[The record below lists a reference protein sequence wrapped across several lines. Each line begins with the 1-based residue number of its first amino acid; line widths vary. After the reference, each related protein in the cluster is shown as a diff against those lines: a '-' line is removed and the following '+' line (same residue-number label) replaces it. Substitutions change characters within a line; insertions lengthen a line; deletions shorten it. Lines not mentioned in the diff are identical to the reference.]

1 MASKSMIL
9 ATLAMISIAFVG
21 GMSVVGL
28 LQSNERLN
36 SSGIVTQPPPPLPP
50 PPSSPP
56 SPPPPPPPEPTIDID
71 VYSDSACTQPISSVV
86 WGSIEAGDS
95 EDRVVYVKNTGDD
108 SVVLGLGTDNWSPG
122 GAEDDLHLSWDYGG
136 GALSAGAVV
145 RLTLTLDVDSSAG
158 GIDDFSFDIVITGSA
173 S

>member
-1 MASKSMIL
+1 MASKSMVL
-9 ATLAMISIAFVG
+9 ATLAVISIAFVG

-36 SSGIVTQPPPPLPP
+36 SSGIVTQPSPSLPP
-50 PPSSPP
+50 PPSPP

-95 EDRVVYVKNTGDD
+95 ENRVVYVKNTGDD
-108 SVVLGLGTDNWSPG
+108 SVVLSLGTDNWSPSE
-122 GAEDDLHLSWDYGG
+122 AEDDLHLSWDYGG
-136 GALSAGAVV
+136 STLSTGAVLQV
-145 RLTLTLDVDSSAG
+145 TLILDVDSSVN